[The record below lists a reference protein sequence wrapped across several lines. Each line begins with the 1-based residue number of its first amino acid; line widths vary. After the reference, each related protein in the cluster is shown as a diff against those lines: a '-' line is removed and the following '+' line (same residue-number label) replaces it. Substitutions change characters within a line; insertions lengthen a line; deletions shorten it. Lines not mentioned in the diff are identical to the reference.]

1 MHEPIDPKRKKAK
14 GFFFVL
20 LLLVLGGGGWFYLK
34 ERSQP
39 LEPIAV
45 SLVRYQEQ
53 RPLMGT
59 LAAITVYAES
69 QEKADSAFALAFGR
83 AEAIDQV
90 ASDYLPDSELTAF
103 NGLAA
108 NTWHPASSDF
118 RAMVTYGL
126 ELAEITGGAYDPT
139 LGTMTHLWRET
150 RKAGRLPTAATLDG
164 ALANAG
170 WEFVEI
176 DEEQGRIRKL
186 RDDLR
191 LDLGGLGKGYAADQM
206 LNSLQASGIQS
217 ALVAVGGDV
226 RCGSPPPNK
235 SGWTVGLKNTG
246 NEVATTISISD
257 CAVST
262 SGDLEQFID
271 IEGRRYSHI
280 LDPASGLGLNDSLLA
295 TVVAPNG
302 LMADTLATA
311 ACVNPT
317 YFKRLLPETK
327 IHSQILSKEQ
337 SQVSLGFPLQS
348 PFIAED
354 TLGQGQPRS

>member
-1 MHEPIDPKRKKAK
+1 MYKR
-14 GFFFVL
+14 
-20 LLLVLGGGGWFYLK
+20 
-34 ERSQP
+34 Q
-39 LEPIAV
+39 
-45 SLVRYQEQ
+45 
-53 RPLMGT
+53 
-59 LAAITVYAES
+59 
-69 QEKADSAFALAFGR
+69 
-83 AEAIDQV
+83 
-90 ASDYLPDSELTAF
+90 
-103 NGLAA
+103 
-108 NTWHPASSDF
+108 
-118 RAMVTYGL
+118 
-126 ELAEITGGAYDPT
+126 
-139 LGTMTHLWRET
+139 
-150 RKAGRLPTAATLDG
+150 
-164 ALANAG
+164 
-170 WEFVEI
+170 
-176 DEEQGRIRKL
+176 
-186 RDDLR
+186 
-191 LDLGGLGKGYAADQM
+191 
-206 LNSLQASGIQS
+206 
-217 ALVAVGGDV
+217 VGGDV